1 MAVSFDE
8 GVGNVSN
15 APGETDDQG
24 YDEED
29 EEDPEQKL
37 GGLHGEAS
45 HPTEADR
52 RRDQSHDKEY
62 DCVVQEVAH
71 DQFLDLVC
79 KAAGRS
85 RLRKR
90 ERQLKNAEARRRFR
104 VLSV

>member
-1 MAVSFDE
+1 VFSWRVSFDE
-8 GVGNVSN
+8 GGGNVSS
-15 APGETDDQG
+15 APSETDDQG
-24 YDEED
+24 YDEKD

-71 DQFLDLVC
+71 DDFLELG
-79 KAAGRS
+79 ARGAGRS

-90 ERQLKNAEARRRFR
+90 ERQLKT
-104 VLSV
+104 LSRGVGSAS